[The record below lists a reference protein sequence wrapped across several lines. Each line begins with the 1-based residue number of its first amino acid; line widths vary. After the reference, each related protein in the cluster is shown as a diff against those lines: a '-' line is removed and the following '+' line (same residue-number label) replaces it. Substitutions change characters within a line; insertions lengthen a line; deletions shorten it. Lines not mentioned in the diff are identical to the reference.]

1 MAQAQ
6 LNFHVSAEKIK
17 AQEQKK
23 LLFEVFFYFFSLVKA
38 SNPISF

>member
-6 LNFHVSAEKIK
+6 LNFHVSAEKMK

-23 LLFEVFFYFFSLVKA
+23 LLFEVS
-38 SNPISF
+38 S